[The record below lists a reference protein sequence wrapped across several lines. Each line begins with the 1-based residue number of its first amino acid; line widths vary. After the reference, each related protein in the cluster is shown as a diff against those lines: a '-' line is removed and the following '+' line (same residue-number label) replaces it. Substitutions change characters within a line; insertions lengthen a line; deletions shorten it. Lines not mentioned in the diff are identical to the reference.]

1 MPRIFPTQITRM
13 LLLLVALVVG
23 GTLGYMLIE
32 GWQLRDALFMTV
44 TTLSTVGYGE
54 VHPLSPAGEYF
65 SMLLIFSGVGVL
77 FYAFGVV
84 MDYVVAGELQG
95 VLARQRMARKIATM
109 ADHFIVC
116 GFGRMGRQVVEEL
129 HANAIN
135 VVVVDLD
142 ASVAPEL
149 AQQKI
154 PFIAGDPSS
163 DEILQ
168 RANLQ
173 RAKGLCTCL
182 PNDATN
188 VFVVL
193 SARQANPQLRIISRC
208 NEPAN
213 QQKLRIAGAD
223 EVINPY
229 AITGRRMAASLIHPS
244 VADFLD
250 VVMRRGDLELRL
262 QEIVVSP
269 TSPLAGQ
276 TLAAARVR
284 TLTGVNVLAI
294 RRNQVVLETRP
305 IAEFP
310 LQAGDELISLG
321 TEEQLVEL
329 AKQAGDHRRGLHW
342 V

>member
-163 DEILQ
+163 DESCNGPICSAR
-168 RANLQ
+168 RACALVCPTTPPTSLSCSA
-173 RAKGLCTCL
+173 RARPTPGCALSRA
-182 PNDATN
+182 ATN
-188 VFVVL
+188 RL
-193 SARQANPQLRIISRC
+193 TSKSCAS
-208 NEPAN
+208 PAPT
-213 QQKLRIAGAD
+213 RSSIPTRSPAGGWL
-223 EVINPY
+223 P
-229 AITGRRMAASLIHPS
+229 R
-244 VADFLD
+244 
-250 VVMRRGDLELRL
+250 
-262 QEIVVSP
+262 
-269 TSPLAGQ
+269 
-276 TLAAARVR
+276 
-284 TLTGVNVLAI
+284 
-294 RRNQVVLETRP
+294 
-305 IAEFP
+305 
-310 LQAGDELISLG
+310 
-321 TEEQLVEL
+321 
-329 AKQAGDHRRGLHW
+329 
-342 V
+342 